1 MKTTAYTVLYQDKY
15 IVALNKASGI
25 SVSQDRWDPN
35 VPRLDNLA
43 SEELGKLYTVHRIDK
58 DTSGVI
64 IYARDA
70 ETHAK
75 LCEAFENR
83 EIHKT
88 YHAFVYGRPQW
99 DELVCESK
107 LRPDGDNLHRTVID
121 KKHGKPSTT
130 KFSVISSSTAGKKN
144 CYNYSWICAEP
155 ITGRTHQIRVQL
167 AQEGF
172 PIVCDALYGTSAPFY
187 LSKIKKN
194 WKGDAFLERPLLSRL
209 GLHAYKIEF
218 IHPVT
223 QANIEIIAPYWK
235 DMSSLKNQFDRLF

>member
-1 MKTTAYTVLYQDKY
+1 MKTPSYTVLYQDKY

-25 SVSQDRWDPN
+25 SVSQDRWNPDI
-35 VPRLDNLA
+35 PRLDNLA
-43 SEELGKLYTVHRIDK
+43 SEQFGKLYTVHRIDK

-99 DELVCESK
+99 NEFTEESK

-121 KKHGKPSTT
+121 NKHGKPSTT
-130 KFSVISSSTAGKKN
+130 KFTVISSSLKGSKSSS
-144 CYNYSWICAEP
+144 YNYSWICAEP
-155 ITGRTHQIRVQL
+155 ITGRTHQIRVHL
-167 AQEGF
+167 AQAGH
-172 PIVCDALYGTSAPFY
+172 PIVCDNLYGTSTPFF

-194 WKGDAFLERPLLSRL
+194 WKGDTFQER
-209 GLHAYKIEF
+209 
-218 IHPVT
+218 
-223 QANIEIIAPYWK
+223 
-235 DMSSLKNQFDRLF
+235 DRKSVV